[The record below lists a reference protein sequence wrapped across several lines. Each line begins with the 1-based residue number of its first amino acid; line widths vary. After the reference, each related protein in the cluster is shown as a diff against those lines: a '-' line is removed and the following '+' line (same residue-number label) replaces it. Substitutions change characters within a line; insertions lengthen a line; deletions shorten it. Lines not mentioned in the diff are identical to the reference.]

1 MIFLVACSNST
12 QGIYFNFRHFH
23 YRCCF
28 SVGGWID
35 GMDMWTCGQRDAY
48 VAFTYSNNGNRTMLL
63 NIYTAVPDFTEEHF
77 RMSPVHGSL
86 VSQSCDVG
94 GAEQ

>member
-1 MIFLVACSNST
+1 
-12 QGIYFNFRHFH
+12 
-23 YRCCF
+23 
-28 SVGGWID
+28 
-35 GMDMWTCGQRDAY
+35 MDMWTCGQRDAY